1 MACAIG
7 VLGFSGTAPMT
18 RAVVKEAGPW
28 AASFGRIVVA
38 AAVVLAVEGVAALA
52 RRLRSPRVT
61 PCSRP
66 RWRASERVQLVLI
79 ASCVAVAFP
88 WLHAQATVERQAY
101 ELTLLAGLL
110 PFLTGGL
117 GRLRSGA
124 PTPRRVWLGMF
135 LGSAAI
141 AGFALSRSTSVAAG
155 RGFGLGLL
163 AMVAAA
169 VGYSE
174 SAILTRRFG
183 AWTVISR
190 AVLVALAFDLAL
202 AAVLRPAWPA
212 PHVWRR
218 PLVLVGISYLGVV
231 SMLFASMAWYR
242 GLARAGVTRGAVV
255 QLAQTPLG
263 LVWSALWLGEPL
275 GPASWATG
283 ALVLLSLWLA
293 LGRGGPAPVP
303 RRAPGVLPS
312 QDGPLAA
319 PGAAEVV

>member
-1 MACAIG
+1 MCAIG

-38 AAVVLAVEGVAALA
+38 AALVVAIEGGAALA
-52 RRLRSPRVT
+52 RRLRSPGVT
-61 PCSRP
+61 AATPG
-66 RWRASERVQLVLI
+66 WRTGDKVQLMVV

-88 WLHAQATVERQAY
+88 CLHAQATVARQAH

-110 PFLTGGL
+110 PFLTGWF
-117 GRLRSGA
+117 GRLRSGD
-124 PTPRRVWLGMF
+124 PVPRRVSVGMF

-141 AGFALSRSTSVAAG
+141 ATFALGRSGTLGAG
-155 RGFGLGLL
+155 RGFALGLL

-183 AWTVISR
+183 AWIVISR
-190 AVLVALAFDLAL
+190 AVLVAFVLDLAL
-202 AAVLRPAWPA
+202 AAVLGPVWP
-212 PHVWRR
+212 
-218 PLVLVGISYLGVV
+218 PLATWHHATTWLGIAYLGAV

-242 GLARAGVTRGAVV
+242 GLATAGVTRGAVV

-263 LVWSALWLGEPL
+263 LVWSAVWLDEPL
-275 GPASWATG
+275 GVASWLTG
-283 ALVLLSLWLA
+283 AVVLLSLWLA
-293 LGRGGPAPVP
+293 LGGRSTAPP
-303 RRAPGVLPS
+303 GRAPDPS
-312 QDGPLAA
+312 PREHEPRAVTGT
-319 PGAAEVV
+319 AEVTS